1 MSQLLVH
8 SPGGGRKHFISK
20 GMKERRETKRGKEN
34 KTGLL
39 DMKDLRFDF
48 FLVES
53 HLMALKSQP
62 YFLFLFYFLKS

>member
-1 MSQLLVH
+1 
-8 SPGGGRKHFISK
+8 
-20 GMKERRETKRGKEN
+20 
-34 KTGLL
+34 
-39 DMKDLRFDF
+39 MKDLRFDF